1 MRAEDMRAED
11 MRTEDMRKDDIRTE
25 DITAASTCLL
35 RLQDVIKKR
44 NGWRV
49 LDHASVKTGL
59 SESWVTTESES
70 PRF

>member
-1 MRAEDMRAED
+1 
-11 MRTEDMRKDDIRTE
+11 MRTENMRKDDIRTE

-49 LDHASVKTGL
+49 LDHASVTVRETGL